1 MSNEYNEGDLVE
13 AVKGETRMSGRLADA
28 LMGDLGID
36 GMGWPIRSLERE
48 GFTITVIEKA
58 KPKVVP
64 PTDVGFYLSRES
76 KLWTLEVNGYWRDDY
91 DYTRRPDEA
100 EAHAPFT
107 RLEPRAVTAKA
118 VLDRLAVAIANNS
131 LDEGT
136 HDELRESLAAV
147 IAEIVDE
154 FGVTS

>member
-13 AVKGETRMSGRLADA
+13 ASKNKERLSGVLVRDVGGPLKFHAGFHWHYP
-28 LMGDLGID
+28 GDLINHD
-36 GMGWPIRSLERE
+36 
-48 GFTITVIEKA
+48 FTIAVIEQA
-58 KPKVVP
+58 KPKVEL

-100 EAHAPFT
+100 EAYAPFT

-118 VLDRLAVAIANNS
+118 ALDFMDDNRHLSAAALAQKTAR
-131 LDEGT
+131 
-136 HDELRESLAAV
+136 H
-147 IAEIVDE
+147 
-154 FGVTS
+154 FGVTL